1 MSSQSDNSASNCR
14 VNSLSPPHKISR
26 MESTPIKS
34 ASVFPLLRPRD
45 EFAVF
50 GEYIANEL
58 RSLKGEK
65 NLLVAKKKIQDAIFD
80 VKMSMIRETKME
92 QGVCTVFTSTSQAH
106 NATTIHDGKIYATP
120 ALATTEVT
128 IEHLSEPRTPP
139 SAEIN
144 EIMINGSCHYTN
156 FKVDTQ

>member
-1 MSSQSDNSASNCR
+1 
-14 VNSLSPPHKISR
+14 
-26 MESTPIKS
+26 MESTPIKPGN
-34 ASVFPLLRPRD
+34 VYPLLRPRD

-92 QGVCTVFTSTSQAH
+92 QGVCTVFTSTSQPQ
-106 NATTIHDGKIYATP
+106 NATIHDGKIYATP

-139 SAEIN
+139 PPEIN

-156 FKVDTQ
+156 FKVDAQ